1 MPSIN
6 DIYGSDSDRLK
17 ADDLRAPDGS
27 FRVVQA
33 TIESIEVVNFAKDD
47 DPKPQHK
54 LVLNLVGKD
63 KSVVLNQTNAANL
76 GSRYGIDY
84 SNWTGKDVLI
94 TGSMKKFKGQT
105 VPGIDVT
112 APLVPEAQQAQ
123 EYAAA
128 AAPTPVGQDFDEDIP
143 F

>member
-6 DIYGSDSDRLK
+6 DIYGSESDRLK
-17 ADDLRAPDGS
+17 ADDLRAADGS

-33 TIESIEVVNFAKDD
+33 KIESIEVVNFAKED
-47 DPKPQHK
+47 DPKPAHK

-84 SNWTGKDVLI
+84 SAWTGKDVLI
-94 TGSMKKFKGQT
+94 TGSMKKFRGQT

-112 APLVPEAQQAQ
+112 APLVPEAQAAEQ
-123 EYAAA
+123 YAADA
-128 AAPTPVGQDFDEDIP
+128 SADFDDDVP